1 MIPEM
6 SGEVVE
12 CPKGA
17 SIATL
22 TARVLQKASV
32 GLNGRLGVK
41 INAMIVMIQ
50 TLAEI
55 VVFKLL
61 ALVWREYHL
70 MVDI

>member
-12 CPKGA
+12 CLKRA

-32 GLNGRLGVK
+32 RLDGRLFVK
-41 INAMIVMIQ
+41 MNAMIVMIQ

-55 VVFKLL
+55 VVLKLL